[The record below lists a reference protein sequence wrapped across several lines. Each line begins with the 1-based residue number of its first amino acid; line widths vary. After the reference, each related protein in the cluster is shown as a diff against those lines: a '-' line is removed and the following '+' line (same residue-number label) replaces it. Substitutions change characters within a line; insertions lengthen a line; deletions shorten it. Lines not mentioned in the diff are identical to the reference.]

1 MAPADARWVAAVDL
15 VGGDAAT
22 PTVERLV
29 GLYQALLP
37 RLVVGHVEALDA
49 TSPVS
54 DGPVA
59 RRLRMVIEDERAD
72 LAEGL
77 AALEAFP
84 GADVDRVADRRAA
97 VEAALPP
104 R

>member
-1 MAPADARWVAAVDL
+1 
-15 VGGDAAT
+15 
-22 PTVERLV
+22 
-29 GLYQALLP
+29 
-37 RLVVGHVEALDA
+37 
-49 TSPVS
+49 
-54 DGPVA
+54 
-59 RRLRMVIEDERAD
+59 MVIEDERAD

-84 GADVDRVADRRAA
+84 GADVDRVADRRAV